1 MRALVR
7 ANLAGAVF
15 LDLHGGKEAR
25 ASAAAAVGGEVVLRQ
40 DPKRRFV
47 VSYQRAGFLPLGKQR
62 CRVLVRIAASG
73 RRLRQVDADD
83 VERRAGSERGAL
95 GRVNHVVR
103 RRENGL
109 ETADAIELIAQR
121 IERANVGHAP
131 TLEHA
136 GPKQPYH
143 LELIG
148 AWRSLV
154 AHLLWEQGVGG
165 SNPLAPI

>member
-1 MRALVR
+1 MR
-7 ANLAGAVF
+7 ANLAGSVLLN
-15 LDLHGGKEAR
+15 LDRGKEAR
-25 ASAAAAVGGEVVLRQ
+25 ARAAAAVGGEVVLRQ
-40 DPKRRFV
+40 DPKRWLLIQ
-47 VSYQRAGFLPLGKQR
+47 YQCSSLLPLGQQR